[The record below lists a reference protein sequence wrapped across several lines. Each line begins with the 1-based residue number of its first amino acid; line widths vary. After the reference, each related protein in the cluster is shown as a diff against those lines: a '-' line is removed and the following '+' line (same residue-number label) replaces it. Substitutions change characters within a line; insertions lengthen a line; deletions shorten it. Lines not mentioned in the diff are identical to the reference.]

1 MDTKLKG
8 IIWCAIVLVW
18 MGVIFNFS
26 NMDTHESNGK
36 SVKTIDLILEKTI
49 SITNK
54 AKITDIDSHSLT
66 SKLSQTLNRPLRKV
80 AHASIYFVLG
90 ILLVIFMKFFNIKRY
105 YLYSLII
112 SFIYACTDEFHQYF
126 VAGRTASFTDV
137 LIDTFGCIIGLLI
150 FYGVEQLITRRRIKK
165 EVVV

>member
-8 IIWCAIVLVW
+8 VVWLVIVLIW

-26 NMDTHESNGK
+26 SMDTHESNGK
-36 SVKTIDLILEKTI
+36 SVKTIDTIVEKTI
-49 SITNK
+49 STTNK
-54 AKITDIDSHSLT
+54 AKITDIDSHSVA

-90 ILLVIFMKFFNIKRY
+90 ILLVIFMKFFHIKRY

-112 SFIYACTDEFHQYF
+112 SFLYACTDEFHQKF
-126 VAGRTASFTDV
+126 VAGRTASIKDI
-137 LIDTFGCIIGLLI
+137 LIDTVGCIVGLVL
-150 FYGVEQLITRRRIKK
+150 FYMVEQILIRRRVKK